1 MKKIHELYN
10 EWKSLQPISEE
21 IQNRINQKFMLE
33 FNYNSNHIEGNT
45 LTYGQTELLLMFG
58 KVDSDAKMQDLE
70 EMKAHNVGLKMMQE
84 EANDSER
91 TLSEY
96 FIKTLHKT
104 LIREDYTVRK
114 EQKDGSIVSY
124 TVHAGQYKTR
134 PNSVRTVTGE
144 LFEYASPEETPALMN
159 DLVEWYNETSS
170 KGTLSAIELASLFH
184 YRYIRIHPFE
194 DGNGRIA
201 RLLVNY
207 ILLQKGYPMI
217 IIRSDEKENYLSA
230 LNRCDTV
237 VGLIPS
243 DGAKAEID
251 QIQPFVECM
260 EKCMERALIMRI
272 KAAKGENID
281 EEDDWKKKLKIL
293 SKKVQSSPYKTN
305 ELVNKALKEN
315 LFVLND
321 KIIESLTPFKDMFFK
336 IEVCGIKRVFNYG
349 VIGAILGG
357 YDLITIERFKKELD
371 DNFAN
376 DVNAEIIIQI
386 SKNLR
391 EYDMRIS
398 VGYRFYE
405 RNYEISISLGVGNV
419 KTESLKYNQILSQN
433 QIDSFVNFI
442 GQNVLQFY
450 ERYLQDDKEIE

>member
-1 MKKIHELYN
+1 
-10 EWKSLQPISEE
+10 
-21 IQNRINQKFMLE
+21 
-33 FNYNSNHIEGNT
+33 
-45 LTYGQTELLLMFG
+45 
-58 KVDSDAKMQDLE
+58 
-70 EMKAHNVGLKMMQE
+70 MMQE

-293 SKKVQSSPYKTN
+293 SKKVQSSPSKTN

-336 IEVCGIKRVFNYG
+336 IEVCGIKRVGAFDY
-349 VIGAILGG
+349 GAILGG
-357 YDLITIERFKKELD
+357 YDFTTEWFKEKLD
-371 DNFAN
+371 DNFAD
-376 DVNAEIIIQI
+376 DVDAEIIIQI
-386 SKNLR
+386 SENLR

-419 KTESLKYNQILSQN
+419 KTESLKYNQTLSQN